1 MSLWKYYV
9 NKDFVYLE
17 APDNVIKI
25 INLIVTP
32 FILSERSNEV
42 TGWKISLKNKKEITG
57 CDTYIYKKIYQNNE
71 PEISLY
77 YSIQKKSI
85 ILFNEN
91 DIFWQ
96 IQNIIRFIRVLLRLQ
111 YMDSGMKFFHGGMIE
126 YNGAGICFIGEKKSG
141 KTTTVLN
148 CSKEKGVS
156 FISNDDVS
164 FLLDQGRLFG
174 YGWPR
179 AINIREDTF
188 EVLNINK
195 NISFSHPIF
204 NYSKKNVYCIYPFEL
219 EKLVN
224 TQLKNRS
231 CVKYIVFLEFTNEEF
246 YTIETLN
253 REEGMIYLDKFSQ
266 KVPGKYIDFLWKNFN
281 YKKNEINIPNDVKFL
296 KFKQNFKKIPKGEEI
311 LKCITN
317 N

>member
-1 MSLWKYYV
+1 M
-9 NKDFVYLE
+9 NKNFVYLE
-17 APDNVIKI
+17 ASDNIIKI
-25 INLIVTP
+25 INLIVKP
-32 FILSERSNEV
+32 FILSEHSNEGI
-42 TGWKISLKNKKEITG
+42 GWKISLKNKKEIIED
-57 CDTYIYKKIYQNNE
+57 DTYIYKKIYQNNE

-85 ILFNEN
+85 ILCNEN

-111 YMDSGMKFFHGGMIE
+111 YMESGMKFFHGGMID
-126 YNGAGICFIGEKKSG
+126 YNGDGICFIGEKKSG
-141 KTTTVLN
+141 KTTTILN

-164 FLLDQGRLFG
+164 FLLEQGRLFG

-195 NISFSHPIF
+195 NINFSHPISQ
-204 NYSKKNVYCIYPFEL
+204 YSKKKVYCAYPFEL

-231 CVKYIVFLEFTNEEF
+231 YVKYIVFLEFTNEEL

-253 REEGMIYLDKFSQ
+253 REEGMKYLDKFSQ
-266 KVPGKYIDFLWKNFN
+266 KVPGKYIDFLWENFN
-281 YKKNEINIPNDVKFL
+281 DKKNEMKIPNDIKFL
-296 KFKQNFKKIPKGEEI
+296 KFQQNFKKIPKGKEI
-311 LKCITN
+311 LKCITSK
-317 N
+317 